1 MKIRKGDF
9 EIEFTTDEASS
20 AIESFAEFL
29 VETGKVFQNLSDDE
43 KNLILECL
51 VRSVKMVNDI
61 RDFGKRYDPDKKAD
75 VGETKSMSDGDRLE
89 SIKSDI
95 FNIKKEISE
104 LLTEV
109 ESIFNGGDED
119 GDK

>member
-1 MKIRKGDF
+1 MRIRKGDF

-29 VETGKVFQNLSDDE
+29 VETRKVFQSLSDDE
-43 KNLILECL
+43 KKLILECL
-51 VRSVKMVNDI
+51 VRTANVVNDI
-61 RDFGKRYDPDKKAD
+61 RDFGKHYDPDKKAD
-75 VGETKSMSDGDRLE
+75 VGETTSMSDDDRLE
-89 SIKSDI
+89 SIKSDM
-95 FNIKKEISE
+95 FNIKKELTE

-109 ESIFNGGDED
+109 ETIFIGGDED

>member
-9 EIEFTTDEASS
+9 EIEFTMDEAGS

-29 VETGKVFQNLSDDE
+29 VDTRKVFQELSDDD
-43 KNLILECL
+43 KNLILMCL
-51 VRSVKMVNDI
+51 VNSAKVVKDI

-75 VGETKSMSDGDRLE
+75 VSETTSMSDGDRFE
-89 SIKSDI
+89 SIKSDM
-95 FNIKKEISE
+95 FNIKKELSD

-109 ESIFNGGDED
+109 ETIFKGGDED